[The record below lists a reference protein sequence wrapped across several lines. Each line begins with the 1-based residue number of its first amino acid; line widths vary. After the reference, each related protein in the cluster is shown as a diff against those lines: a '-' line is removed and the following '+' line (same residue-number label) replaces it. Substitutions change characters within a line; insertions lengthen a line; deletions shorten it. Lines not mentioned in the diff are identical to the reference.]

1 MTALDEPYEKLLD
14 PEKSIIVISDLHLGG
29 NEDPETAA
37 RFSRFLDRILQL
49 GHCSQDTD
57 KVRLCPPE
65 KIILLGDILELWDPR
80 DQNRDNV
87 VLDAIIPFSKL
98 EETGCQIIYVTG
110 NHDEEIGEITTCLEK
125 RNQNVISLL
134 NNTKLKIYKRSFI
147 PGDGEGLDVG
157 GVHYA
162 FLHGQQFDPEQITNT
177 ISECLDTRFD
187 PVNFIEDLANSSAA
201 KLIPRWVNWT
211 MFLTWIG
218 LLIINFFLPKY
229 PFVMAVALFS
239 WAIVLILLVY
249 GCYLFAVKFR
259 DAISSDIILIACLIP
274 SLALLLL
281 LPLGFFVPGIY
292 PGLFLGVL
300 LVYSY
305 FISVVSLPRIIAFGK
320 RTFYNNIKAKDK
332 TIKDIVAEDS
342 IRVFYK
348 RGRRYFR
355 PEKYTWKA
363 EVVVFGHTH
372 CAGFYPYTVPDK
384 LLQFL
389 QSGVPTKFLLFNT
402 GCWIRKKEYIKP
414 PISLLS
420 YLYDRIKEILIKIS
434 IVQSTN
440 VNAPLKS
447 PCLDHLD
454 TFVYIDKNG
463 ICLMEWK
470 DDPANPYKGTVH
482 KINCH
487 PIGTIPRMTKTTPS
501 KNA

>member
-218 LLIINFFLPKY
+218 LLIINFFLGD
-229 PFVMAVALFS
+229 M
-239 WAIVLILLVY
+239 
-249 GCYLFAVKFR
+249 
-259 DAISSDIILIACLIP
+259 
-274 SLALLLL
+274 
-281 LPLGFFVPGIY
+281 
-292 PGLFLGVL
+292 
-300 LVYSY
+300 
-305 FISVVSLPRIIAFGK
+305 
-320 RTFYNNIKAKDK
+320 
-332 TIKDIVAEDS
+332 
-342 IRVFYK
+342 
-348 RGRRYFR
+348 
-355 PEKYTWKA
+355 
-363 EVVVFGHTH
+363 
-372 CAGFYPYTVPDK
+372 
-384 LLQFL
+384 
-389 QSGVPTKFLLFNT
+389 
-402 GCWIRKKEYIKP
+402 
-414 PISLLS
+414 
-420 YLYDRIKEILIKIS
+420 
-434 IVQSTN
+434 
-440 VNAPLKS
+440 
-447 PCLDHLD
+447 
-454 TFVYIDKNG
+454 
-463 ICLMEWK
+463 
-470 DDPANPYKGTVH
+470 
-482 KINCH
+482 
-487 PIGTIPRMTKTTPS
+487 
-501 KNA
+501 